1 MKKSVRQSKY
11 DPLVEEVMLL
21 DSNPQYALIRHKDG
35 RESTVSTRQLAPPGE
50 CPNTQYPEQL
60 QQTESTVSTRQLAPP
75 GECPNIQYPEQS
87 QQPYMDENVQ
97 ICENGESPTDCQ
109 PGSSPQ
115 PLQSHQPESPHQQS
129 DSVSDIMSKQGRVH
143 PYNLRNRLK

>member
-1 MKKSVRQSKY
+1 MSLKGQNLSVSHWETVLPQALHSIRSLLCTSTNETPHERLFTFGRRSGTGTSLPTWLTTPGIVLMKKSVRQSKY

-60 QQTESTVSTRQLAPP
+60 QQSRQ
-75 GECPNIQYPEQS
+75 
-87 QQPYMDENVQ
+87 
-97 ICENGESPTDCQ
+97 
-109 PGSSPQ
+109 
-115 PLQSHQPESPHQQS
+115 
-129 DSVSDIMSKQGRVH
+129 
-143 PYNLRNRLK
+143 